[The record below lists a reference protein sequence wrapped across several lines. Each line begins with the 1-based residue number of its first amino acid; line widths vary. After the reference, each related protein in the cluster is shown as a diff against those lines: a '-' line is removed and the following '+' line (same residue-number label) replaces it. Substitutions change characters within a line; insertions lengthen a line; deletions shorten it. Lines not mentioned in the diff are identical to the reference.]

1 MEIQV
6 GFNWCDRLFTSL
18 LCWWSVLFRHGVK
31 TQVLVFS
38 ACHSIPFCPSG
49 CPWRKRKMFSDTLTW
64 VSSSSDTS
72 ADGPSCIL
80 LASLFRRSETSE
92 SLWHHKGP
100 WWFSCIS
107 VNARNQVFQ
116 ISWGKSGRSDKA
128 SILEFSVVVFFA
140 GGTANALLAR
150 NLFRDFFSF
159 LVINRARLRNWHK
172 MKNKTLGKNM
182 ESVA

>member
-6 GFNWCDRLFTSL
+6 GFSWCDRLFTSL
-18 LCWWSVLFRHGVK
+18 LYWWSVLFHHGVK

-49 CPWRKRKMFSDTLTW
+49 CPWRKRKMLSDTLTW
-64 VSSSSDTS
+64 ASSSSDNE
-72 ADGPSCIL
+72 C
-80 LASLFRRSETSE
+80 RRSCLYFTCFSFIEGVKKQQVCAIA

-107 VNARNQVFQ
+107 VNARNWVFQ

-128 SILEFSVVVFFA
+128 SILEFSVVVF
-140 GGTANALLAR
+140 LCRR
-150 NLFRDFFSF
+150 NGQCA
-159 LVINRARLRNWHK
+159 V
-172 MKNKTLGKNM
+172 G
-182 ESVA
+182 